1 MTEEM
6 KPDTAQESLSNV
18 AENKPE
24 SPSNDGLLSEVMAK
38 KATIKEQA
46 EEIAQLK
53 AANEKRRTKKL
64 EEDGKL
70 NELITE
76 LKSSNEKLMSEN
88 EKAVKIIEQQKVDI
102 INSITSD
109 DAKRE
114 ELATKDIE
122 TLRFI
127 KNEIGRRLANNPSE
141 SIGAVRG
148 QKKADYDIATMTEQE
163 KRDNWP
169 DVVKTFMDK
178 GIVNKT

>member
-6 KPDTAQESLSNV
+6 KQDTAQESLSNV

-24 SPSNDGLLSEVMAK
+24 SPSNDGLLQEVMAK

-46 EEIAQLK
+46 AEIAELK

-70 NELITE
+70 EELITE
-76 LKSSNEKLMSEN
+76 LKSTNEKQASRIERADKIEAQL
-88 EKAVKIIEQQKVDI
+88 KADI

-114 ELATKDIE
+114 ELQTKDLE

-127 KNEIGRRLANNPSE
+127 KNEIGSQMVNNPVE

-148 QKKADYDIATMTEQE
+148 QKKVDYDIATMTDQE

-169 DVVKTFMDK
+169 DVIKSFMDK